1 MSTLSINQEESL
13 KKYVIGS
20 VVFHVCVVAVFSIK
34 AVFFSGQPIDYQAAI
49 KVDLIALPDKTDPN
63 LIEASIPTKEEKPVQ
78 AQKIEINKA
87 EVKPAEKP
95 VIKKEAVKE
104 PEAINLDKTKSK
116 QQAAL
121 AKLKA
126 MSALEDIEK
135 QVADENTKKV
145 IKQIKGNQLSSGTEL
160 TGLNKLQHDNYIAD
174 VERHIRKNW
183 QLPEWLANK
192 NLKAQVRVLFDS
204 RGQITSREIS
214 KSSGNPSFDE
224 VVLMTIQNSNP
235 VPAPPEK
242 FVQIM
247 SVEGILFGFPE

>member
-1 MSTLSINQEESL
+1 MSTVSIHQDESL

-20 VVFHVCVVAVFSIK
+20 VVFHACVVAFFSIK

-49 KVDLIALPDKTDPN
+49 KVDLIALPDRTDPN
-63 LIEASIPTKEEKPVQ
+63 LIEDSIPTKEEKP
-78 AQKIEINKA
+78 AQTEKIEINKA

-95 VIKKEAVKE
+95 TVKKVVVKE
-104 PEAINLDKTKSK
+104 PEAINLDKTKTK

-126 MSALEDIEK
+126 MSALEELEK
-135 QVADENTKKV
+135 QVAAENTKKV

-204 RGQITSREIS
+204 TGQITAREIF

-224 VVLMTIQNSNP
+224 VVLMTIQNSSP
-235 VPAPPEK
+235 VPPPPEK